1 VSELQEALQVELD
14 KRTVQVC
21 SADPTWQRIR
31 GMLDVAEGKV
41 TINDTDPEG
50 DKTEKEES

>member
-1 VSELQEALQVELD
+1 MSELQEALQVELD

>member
-1 VSELQEALQVELD
+1 MSELQEALQVELD

-41 TINDTDPEG
+41 TINDTDPAE
-50 DKTEKEES
+50 DQKEKEKN